1 MNLITENFIGEEMI
15 DSQTAKN
22 LILSLFNKL
31 DLKISTEEEKEL
43 EITLEKEEK
52 ISTTT
57 LKSLILDAIPASTC
71 FKKAKY
77 QDFNKKHCDN
87 TDRVSCSL
95 QLEKRKQF
103 IKENYST
110 FSSSAWRIAFISNGK
125 IILAK
130 KNSSEIIS
138 CSLID
143 IPHPV
148 IQLATNGLNYIY
160 HHFMILDCYGFLW
173 EYDWRDQ
180 LFMKKELI
188 KSICATHT
196 SSDKFVIHNE
206 SDMAFTL
213 TRDQYIHLPVYV
225 LMISMGSDHQLI
237 LTKNYNVWS
246 KGKNNFGQLGFF
258 TFVSVNE
265 FKKIESEHKFISIS
279 CGENHSLLL
288 SRFRNVYSCGDN
300 RKGQLGI
307 TNKNK
312 ITNPTLV
319 SDLHFIS
326 IIKCQPNSSSCID
339 IHGNLYRFGI
349 GSSEQPIVKF
359 HIPSSIVQIGH
370 TTFDKRIVVQDINDD
385 FWEILPRQICK
396 LKFRNKLNLSD
407 QDAKQEINIFEQ
419 VETLKSQYVCIYTC
433 FFTPFK

>member
-1 MNLITENFIGEEMI
+1 M
-15 DSQTAKN
+15 
-22 LILSLFNKL
+22 
-31 DLKISTEEEKEL
+31 
-43 EITLEKEEK
+43 
-52 ISTTT
+52 
-57 LKSLILDAIPASTC
+57 
-71 FKKAKY
+71 
-77 QDFNKKHCDN
+77 
-87 TDRVSCSL
+87 
-95 QLEKRKQF
+95 
-103 IKENYST
+103 
-110 FSSSAWRIAFISNGK
+110 AFISNGK

-148 IQLATNGLNYIY
+148 IQLATNTLGFLY

-173 EYDWRDQ
+173 EYDFKGN
-180 LFMKKELI
+180 LSMEKELI

-196 SSDKFVIHNE
+196 NSNKFVIHNE
-206 SDMAFTL
+206 SDMAFML
-213 TRDQYIHLPVYV
+213 KGDQYIHLPVYV

-258 TFVSVNE
+258 TFASVNE

-349 GSSEQPIVKF
+349 GSEQPIVKF
-359 HIPSSIVQIGH
+359 HIPSPIVQIGH
-370 TTFDKRIVVQDINDD
+370 TSSDKRIVVEDINDD
-385 FWEILPRQICK
+385 FWEIFQRKFCK

-419 VETLKSQYVCIYTC
+419 VETLKGQYVCIYNC
-433 FFTPFK
+433 FFSPFK